1 MCLSD
6 EKLIKAIRN
15 HDQEAMARLIT
26 KYSKLLWKVVGHILQ
41 SAATVQDMEEC
52 IADTFIDLWRYPEKY
67 DAGRG
72 SLESYLAL
80 VARSK
85 AIDRY
90 RERTRHIELQL
101 EETLLDKRSDPAQMM
116 IAQEAKESLAAALRS
131 MGTLEREIL
140 LRRYYYE
147 QKPREIA
154 RAVDLP
160 VKQVENHLYRTKQ
173 KLRALMND

>member
-1 MCLSD
+1 MND
-6 EKLIKAIRN
+6 EKLMKAIQN
-15 HDQEAMARLIT
+15 HDEEAIEQLIT
-26 KYSKLLWKVVGHILQ
+26 KYSKLLWKIVGPVLQ
-41 SAATVQDMEEC
+41 NVATVQDMEEC
-52 IADTFIDLWRYPEKY
+52 IADAFISLWCAPEKY
-67 DAGRG
+67 DATRG
-72 SLESYLAL
+72 SLKSYLAL

-90 RERTRHIELQL
+90 RELTRHIDLQL
-101 EETLLDKRSDPAQMM
+101 EETLLDKRPDMAQMM
-116 IAQEAKESLAAALRS
+116 ITQEAREDLMAALRS
-131 MGTLEREIL
+131 MGPLEREIL

-173 KLRALMND
+173 KLRAILSE